1 MSEETLDKI
10 YDELRQMHDDIKLKL
25 HLGGME
31 VRDEWN
37 ELDAQWDTWTHQ
49 LSQELEA
56 KAADVEAKIR
66 EAGPDDLR
74 KAEIATRLAV
84 SKLKSGFKEFT
95 EKLPKDQ

>member
-1 MSEETLDKI
+1 MKEESLDKI
-10 YDELRQMHDDIKLKL
+10 YDELKHMHDDIKLKL

-31 VRDEWN
+31 LRDEWN

-56 KAADVEAKIR
+56 KAADVEAQIR
-66 EAGPDDLR
+66 EAGPDELR

-84 SKLKSGFKEFT
+84 SKLKGGLKALAD
-95 EKLPKDQ
+95 KLPKEL

>member
-1 MSEETLDKI
+1 MSEEALDKI
-10 YDELRQMHDDIKLKL
+10 YDELKHMHDEIKLKL

-31 VRDEWN
+31 LRDEWK
-37 ELDAQWDTWTHQ
+37 ELDAEWDTWTHQ

-56 KAADVEAKIR
+56 KAADVEEKIR
-66 EAGPDDLR
+66 AAGPDDLR

-84 SKLKSGFKEFT
+84 SKLKAGFKELA